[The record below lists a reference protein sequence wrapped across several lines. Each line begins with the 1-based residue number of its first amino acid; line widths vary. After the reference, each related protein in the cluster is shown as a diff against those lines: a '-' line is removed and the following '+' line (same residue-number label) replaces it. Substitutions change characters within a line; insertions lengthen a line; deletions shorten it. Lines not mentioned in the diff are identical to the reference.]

1 MSVIGLLG
9 RLLGNLGRIVG
20 RALGIEKTGI
30 EPARLVPGTT
40 PAVAV
45 LAWRHRQDPFLLA
58 RRIASVARLNVPF
71 GRKPAGTKS
80 RFQGLPPVP
89 RDRLGAKRTRINGN
103 RGPRVLVRTAPRVS
117 TAAVI
122 PFPVAAAR
130 DTTTA
135 NRARRAA

>member
-20 RALGIEKTGI
+20 RALGIEKAGI
-30 EPARLVPGTT
+30 EPARLVPGPT

-103 RGPRVLVRTAPRVS
+103 RGPRVLVRPAPRV
-117 TAAVI
+117 AAACII
-122 PFPVAAAR
+122 PFPVPAAR
-130 DTTTA
+130 DTTISDRT
-135 NRARRAA
+135 RRAA

>member
-9 RLLGNLGRIVG
+9 RLLGNLGRILGRTLRIG
-20 RALGIEKTGI
+20 RADI
-30 EPARLVPGTT
+30 EPARPVPGTT

-71 GRKPAGTKS
+71 GRKPVGTKS

-89 RDRLGAKRTRINGN
+89 RDRLGAKRTRIDGN
-103 RGPRVLVRTAPRVS
+103 RGPRVLVRPAPRVS
-117 TAAVI
+117 TATII
-122 PFPVAAAR
+122 PFPVAGAR

-135 NRARRAA
+135 NRAKRAA